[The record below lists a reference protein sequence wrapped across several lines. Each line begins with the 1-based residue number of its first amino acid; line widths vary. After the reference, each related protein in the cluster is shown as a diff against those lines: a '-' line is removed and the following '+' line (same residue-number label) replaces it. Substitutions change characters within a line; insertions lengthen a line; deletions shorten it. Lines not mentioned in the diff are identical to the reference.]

1 MAKGDYLATITN
13 YDFDIFFSGHASGG
27 TLTALYNR
35 KTNEPMVMA
44 SVTDYVLV
52 EPTNMQ
58 QVKDIARHRS
68 LTPRFV
74 VGRNGK
80 IYHSSYF
87 GDGIMT
93 FDEKTLEVTAR
104 TGVTCKGEKA
114 YEAGDTLADIK
125 PIVRYVLTESGM
137 KIDAEN
143 AEGTKF
149 VLPLING
156 KAEVKIGKIVKEE
169 EIFFL
174 TGGFI
179 ANEITILP
187 ENGQIKIEIR

>member
-1 MAKGDYLATITN
+1 MI
-13 YDFDIFFSGHASGG
+13 
-27 TLTALYNR
+27 
-35 KTNEPMVMA
+35 MA

-58 QVKDIARHRS
+58 QVKDIAHHRS
-68 LTPRFV
+68 LTPRFIV
-74 VGRNGK
+74 ERNGK
-80 IYHSSYF
+80 TYHSSYF
-87 GDGIMT
+87 GNGEMT
-93 FDEKTLEVTAR
+93 FNEKTLEVTAK

-125 PIVRYVLTESGM
+125 PTIKYTLSKNGLM
-137 KIDAEN
+137 IDIEH
-143 AEGTKF
+143 AEGTKLI
-149 VLPLING
+149 LPLISG
-156 KAEVKIGKIVKEE
+156 KAEISKGTVAKEE

-187 ENGQIKIEIR
+187 EKGQIKMLLV